1 MDSAQAYGYML
12 YFVSLMTMGGI
23 YAICAWASTFNGGLL
38 ASLTRVS
45 LDSLLSAPMS
55 RPF

>member
-23 YAICAWASTFNGGLL
+23 YAIMCLGLNIQWGFTGLL
-38 ASLTRVS
+38 MLESQDFL
-45 LDSLLSAPMS
+45 P
-55 RPF
+55 